1 MPKEDLK
8 SLVNSV
14 NMLKNM
20 VESIVAAVQDRFKD
34 YDNVVVT
41 LKDRLDKLES
51 SPGGTASS
59 AGSDI
64 ITRISTLE
72 KRLDTLNERL
82 LHIEAVKGVQKEVM
96 QPEVVE
102 VVKDEIIEEPIIT
115 DDVDSIITEAP
126 PTPAPVPEIIE
137 TLDDMEVP
145 IIRDEIVP
153 VQPTAGI
160 PSIPTP
166 VAIPVPE
173 PEGAIPTPA
182 PTPEPEGAIGIPVPA
197 VEIPTPPTEVSM
209 AAAVPTPAPTPASQ
223 ITEAT
228 ERDVSPISKQVSGL
242 IPTPPSAG
250 ETVKPT
256 AEIQPPAPRTE
267 DAKPPEEGK
276 SAELFGEAVSGDKA
290 ELLKALKKLED
301 L

>member
-20 VESIVAAVQDRFKD
+20 VESIVAAVQERFKD

-41 LKDRLDKLES
+41 LKERLDKLES
-51 SPGGTASS
+51 SSGSVPTIPSGTIS
-59 AGSDI
+59 SDI
-64 ITRISTLE
+64 TARTETLE

-82 LHIEAVKGVQKEVM
+82 LFIETVKGEAVETLPT
-96 QPEVVE
+96 PEPVE
-102 VVKDEIIEEPIIT
+102 TLSIPESEAREEIES
-115 DDVDSIITEAP
+115 VITEAP

-137 TLDDMEVP
+137 TLKEVEEP
-145 IIRDEIVP
+145 IVKEESVAT
-153 VQPTAGI
+153 QPTRDM

-166 VAIPVPE
+166 ST
-173 PEGAIPTPA
+173 IPTPA
-182 PTPEPEGAIGIPVPA
+182 PEPTPEPEGTIG
-197 VEIPTPPTEVSM
+197 
-209 AAAVPTPAPTPASQ
+209 VPTPVVEVPAPATTPASH
-223 ITEAT
+223 ITEAV
-228 ERDVSPISKQVSGL
+228 ERDVSPISKQVSGT
-242 IPTPPSAG
+242 IPTPPSAEEAIQP
-250 ETVKPT
+250 ETG
-256 AEIQPPAPRTE
+256 IQPPAPKTE
-267 DAKPPEEGK
+267 EAKPPEEGK

>member
-20 VESIVAAVQDRFKD
+20 VESIVTAVQERFKD

-41 LKDRLDKLES
+41 LKERLDKLES
-51 SPGGTASS
+51 SSGSVPTIPSGTIS
-59 AGSDI
+59 SDI
-64 ITRISTLE
+64 TARTETLE

-82 LHIEAVKGVQKEVM
+82 LFIETVKGEAVETLPT
-96 QPEVVE
+96 PEPVE
-102 VVKDEIIEEPIIT
+102 TLSTPEPVETLSIPESEAREEIES
-115 DDVDSIITEAP
+115 VITEAP

-137 TLDDMEVP
+137 TLKEVEEP
-145 IIRDEIVP
+145 IVKEESVAT
-153 VQPTAGI
+153 QPTRDM

-166 VAIPVPE
+166 S
-173 PEGAIPTPA
+173 AIPTPEPGPTPE
-182 PTPEPEGAIGIPVPA
+182 PTPEPEGTIG
-197 VEIPTPPTEVSM
+197 
-209 AAAVPTPAPTPASQ
+209 VPTPVVEVPAPATTPASH
-223 ITEAT
+223 ITEAV
-228 ERDVSPISKQVSGL
+228 ERDVSPISKQVSGT
-242 IPTPPSAG
+242 IPTPPSAEEAIQP
-250 ETVKPT
+250 ETG
-256 AEIQPPAPRTE
+256 IQPPAPKTE
-267 DAKPPEEGK
+267 EAKPPEEGK

>member
-20 VESIVAAVQDRFKD
+20 VESIVAAVQERFKD
-34 YDNVVVT
+34 YDNVVVS
-41 LKDRLDKLES
+41 LKERLDNLES
-51 SPGGTASS
+51 SSGSVPTTPSREIS
-59 AGSDI
+59 SDI
-64 ITRISTLE
+64 TARTETLE

-82 LHIEAVKGVQKEVM
+82 LLIETSKG
-96 QPEVVE
+96 EVVE
-102 VVKDEIIEEPIIT
+102 ALPTPEPEIKDEVES
-115 DDVDSIITEAP
+115 VITEAP

-137 TLDDMEVP
+137 TLKDFEEPVVK
-145 IIRDEIVP
+145 EESAA
-153 VQPTAGI
+153 VQPIVGV

-166 VAIPVPE
+166 
-173 PEGAIPTPA
+173 GAIPTPA
-182 PTPEPEGAIGIPVPA
+182 PTPKPEGTIGVPTPA
-197 VEIPTPPTEVSM
+197 VEVTAPPTEVS
-209 AAAVPTPAPTPASQ
+209 VPAPAPTPASQ

-228 ERDVSPISKQVSGL
+228 ERDVSPISKQVSGA
-242 IPTPPSAG
+242 IPTPPAAE
-250 ETVKPT
+250 ETIQPET
-256 AEIQPPAPRTE
+256 EIQPPVPKAE
-267 DAKPPEEGK
+267 EVKPPEEGK

>member
-41 LKDRLDKLES
+41 VKERLDKLES
-51 SPGGTASS
+51 SSGSVPVTPSGAI
-59 AGSDI
+59 GSDV
-64 ITRISTLE
+64 TARIETLE

-82 LHIEAVKGVQKEVM
+82 LLIETAKGEAAELPPTPT
-96 QPEVVE
+96 PEFKV
-102 VVKDEIIEEPIIT
+102 IEE
-115 DDVDSIITEAP
+115 VESVITEAP

-137 TLDDMEVP
+137 TLEDFEEPVAKEE
-145 IIRDEIVP
+145 IIAI
-153 VQPTAGI
+153 QPTIDI

-166 VAIPVPE
+166 
-173 PEGAIPTPA
+173 GAIPT
-182 PTPEPEGAIGIPVPA
+182 PTPEPEGSIGVPTPV
-197 VEIPTPPTEVSM
+197 VEIPAPPTEV
-209 AAAVPTPAPTPASQ
+209 ATPTPAPTPASQ
-223 ITEAT
+223 ITEAV
-228 ERDVSPISKQVSGL
+228 ERDVSPISKQVSGA
-242 IPTPPSAG
+242 IPTPPAS
-250 ETVKPT
+250 EDVIQPKI
-256 AEIQPPAPRTE
+256 EIQPPAPKTE
-267 DAKPPEEGK
+267 EAKPPEEGK

>member
-41 LKDRLDKLES
+41 LKERLDKLES
-51 SPGGTASS
+51 SSGSVPTTPSGTIS
-59 AGSDI
+59 SDI
-64 ITRISTLE
+64 TVRTETLE

-82 LHIEAVKGVQKEVM
+82 LLIETAKGEAVELPPTPTPE
-96 QPEVVE
+96 PEV
-102 VVKDEIIEEPIIT
+102 IEE
-115 DDVDSIITEAP
+115 VESVITEAP

-137 TLDDMEVP
+137 TLKDVEEP
-145 IIRDEIVP
+145 IVKEEIAAI
-153 VQPTAGI
+153 QPTTDI

-166 VAIPVPE
+166 
-173 PEGAIPTPA
+173 GAIPTPVPTPE
-182 PTPEPEGAIGIPVPA
+182 PTPEPEGSIGIPTPM
-197 VEIPTPPTEVSM
+197 VEIPSPPTEVS
-209 AAAVPTPAPTPASQ
+209 VPAPTPTPASQ
-223 ITEAT
+223 ITEAV
-228 ERDVSPISKQVSGL
+228 ERDVSPISKQVSGA
-242 IPTPPSAG
+242 IPTPPASEDTIQP
-250 ETVKPT
+250 ET
-256 AEIQPPAPRTE
+256 EIQPPAPKAE
-267 DAKPPEEGK
+267 EAKPPEEGK

>member
-20 VESIVAAVQDRFKD
+20 VESIVAAVQERFKD

-41 LKDRLDKLES
+41 LKERLDNLES
-51 SPGGTASS
+51 SSGSVPTTPSGSIS
-59 AGSDI
+59 SDI
-64 ITRISTLE
+64 TARTETLE

-82 LHIEAVKGVQKEVM
+82 LFIETAKG
-96 QPEVVE
+96 EVVE
-102 VVKDEIIEEPIIT
+102 ALPTLEPEIKEE
-115 DDVDSIITEAP
+115 VESVITEAP

-137 TLDDMEVP
+137 TLKDFEEPVVKEE
-145 IIRDEIVP
+145 RDA
-153 VQPTAGI
+153 VQPIAGVS
-160 PSIPTP
+160 SIPTP
-166 VAIPVPE
+166 
-173 PEGAIPTPA
+173 GAIPTPA
-182 PTPEPEGAIGIPVPA
+182 PTPEPEGTIGVPTPA
-197 VEIPTPPTEVSM
+197 VEVTAPPTEVS
-209 AAAVPTPAPTPASQ
+209 VPAPTPASQ

-228 ERDVSPISKQVSGL
+228 ERDVSPISKQVSGA
-242 IPTPPSAG
+242 IPTPPAAE
-250 ETVKPT
+250 ETIQPET
-256 AEIQPPAPRTE
+256 EIQPPAPKAE
-267 DAKPPEEGK
+267 EVKPPEEGK

>member
-20 VESIVAAVQDRFKD
+20 VESIVTAVQERFKD

-41 LKDRLDKLES
+41 LKERLDKLES
-51 SPGGTASS
+51 SSGSVPTTPSGTIS
-59 AGSDI
+59 SDI
-64 ITRISTLE
+64 TARTETLE

-82 LHIEAVKGVQKEVM
+82 LFIETVKGEAVETPPT
-96 QPEVVE
+96 PEPE
-102 VVKDEIIEEPIIT
+102 AREEIES
-115 DDVDSIITEAP
+115 VITEAP

-137 TLDDMEVP
+137 TLKDVE
-145 IIRDEIVP
+145 ESIVKEES
-153 VQPTAGI
+153 VVTQPTRDM

-166 VAIPVPE
+166 
-173 PEGAIPTPA
+173 GAIPTPA
-182 PTPEPEGAIGIPVPA
+182 PTPEPEGTIG
-197 VEIPTPPTEVSM
+197 
-209 AAAVPTPAPTPASQ
+209 VPTPVAEVPAPTTTPASQ
-223 ITEAT
+223 ITEAV
-228 ERDVSPISKQVSGL
+228 ERDVSPISKQVSGT
-242 IPTPPSAG
+242 IPTPPSAEEAIQPG
-250 ETVKPT
+250 TG
-256 AEIQPPAPRTE
+256 IQPPAPKTE
-267 DAKPPEEGK
+267 EVKPTEEGK